1 MKARTLIPLLLA
13 LTTTPVMARDA
24 ETGVFVGVGITIAQV
39 GAEERRAWQE
49 RWERANPDERVRLR
63 QEMQDR
69 MRMPGFPD
77 SGRFG
82 TGYERRFEDGHGDD
96 RGAREFPPA
105 PRPPRDS
112 RGR

>member
-13 LTTTPVMARDA
+13 LTTTPVMAQDA
-24 ETGVFVGVGITIAQV
+24 YTSLFTGVSVTVAQL

-49 RWERANPDERVRLR
+49 RWERANPDERARLR

-77 SGRFG
+77 NGRFG
-82 TGYERRFEDGHGDD
+82 TGYERRFEDGRADD
-96 RGAREFPPA
+96 RGAREFPPV
-105 PRPPRDS
+105 PRPSRDG